1 MSGENE
7 IGRTTKKQYLP
18 RRRRFFTPL
27 PKKLTGRLHR
37 RLVISPPHTT
47 LLGTGGRRSAA
58 AEIRDFPYDMRGA
71 AGTRSE
77 KGNAGD
83 RSSQVEDDGLL
94 SCLKGDLVEF
104 SGEVR
109 NVGDI
114 SGRTEGHSDRLSEA
128 PGDDLV
134 R

>member
-7 IGRTTKKQYLP
+7 IGRTTKKQHLP
-18 RRRRFFTPL
+18 RRKRFFTPL
-27 PKKLTGRLHR
+27 PKKLTGRRHR
-37 RLVISPPHTT
+37 RLVLSPHTT

-71 AGTRSE
+71 AGTQSE

-83 RSSQVEDDGLL
+83 RSSQVEDDGLF